1 MTAVVRPDD
10 GIPYACTTTRHF
22 LIADSK
28 PMDKTSNASTT
39 RVPRLITLPRALA
52 LLCAALLCTEACSAT
67 AASKPAP
74 APTQARPAATASAQ
88 AHIILYNIN
97 SDGPY
102 YRAVVT
108 GTIGDYGPAVAVYP
122 NGKVDPAHN
131 SEMELKL
138 QDGSFRLNIAGIEKT
153 FFAHVEAQP
162 VSSASCSHFESFAS
176 TVPVVAGSGTDAYRS
191 ITGSFDMTVT
201 ADEVQSK
208 PCTPPTGKPPLW
220 EVIVLAGSG
229 TVTT

>member
-1 MTAVVRPDD
+1 
-10 GIPYACTTTRHF
+10 
-22 LIADSK
+22 
-28 PMDKTSNASTT
+28 MDKTSNVSATRASK
-39 RVPRLITLPRALA
+39 LITLPRTLA

-74 APTQARPAATASAQ
+74 TATQARSTASTSAQ

-122 NGKVDPAHN
+122 NGKVDPQHN
-131 SEMELKL
+131 SEIELKL
-138 QDGSFRLNIAGIEKT
+138 QDGSFRINIAGIEKT
-153 FFAHVEAQP
+153 FFAHVESQP

-176 TVPVVAGSGTDAYRS
+176 TVPIVAGSGTGAYRD
-191 ITGSFDMTVT
+191 IAGGFDMTVT

-208 PCTPPTGKPPLW
+208 PCTPSISKPPLW